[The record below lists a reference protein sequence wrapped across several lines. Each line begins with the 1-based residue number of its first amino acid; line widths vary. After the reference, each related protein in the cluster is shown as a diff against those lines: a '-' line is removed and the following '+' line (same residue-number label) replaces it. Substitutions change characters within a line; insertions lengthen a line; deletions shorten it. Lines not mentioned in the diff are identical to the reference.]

1 MTINNHLK
9 GVWPKILDPTFF
21 IDQPCLGSWQTGVII
36 SSMDPF
42 AETSEIMRNFAVD
55 MTENLIDCMHK
66 KWWFAKQEILS
77 SLCHTHKGV
86 DSKL

>member
-1 MTINNHLK
+1 
-9 GVWPKILDPTFF
+9 
-21 IDQPCLGSWQTGVII
+21 
-36 SSMDPF
+36 
-42 AETSEIMRNFAVD
+42 MRNFAVD

-86 DSKL
+86 KTVAIFLNLILRRNRNNMQNRFFRLSGAQIRLIEEKISV